1 MAFYYKCPFCDGLSS
16 SKQLEPKDIKCPK
29 CSEKYWALDNVIDKK
44 TYDLR
49 RKNEAGADLI
59 KSAKKTMKKPKA
71 KKVIKDARKSS
82 KGDADGLAEKV
93 EEFAVEGDQT
103 VPEQDTNRVAE
114 RGGEM
119 TEKKKDEDFEHTCGA
134 KVTVRQAR
142 CPACGKALDWSE
154 YAE

>member
-1 MAFYYKCPFCDGLSS
+1 MAYYYKCPFCDCLNS

-59 KSAKKTMKKPKA
+59 KSAIKKPKE
-71 KKVIKDARKSS
+71 KVIKNARKSS

-119 TEKKKDEDFEHTCGA
+119 TEKKKGEDFEHTCGA
-134 KVTVRQAR
+134 AVTIGQAR
-142 CPACGKALDWSE
+142 CPECGEPLDWSDYGE
-154 YAE
+154 